1 MSVDRASSAPR
12 AALQRALISCVALA
26 AAGAPGCYRTAQL
39 DIVRPAML
47 NGAPYGNTYDVRPV
61 EGDPEAG
68 EQIRANLRARIVNS
82 LNRAIV
88 LLETGGSIAVQ
99 ANVRSVAYNENET
112 RAEATCSHTERVG
125 GRDVSRNHPCTS
137 LVRTGE
143 LRAQVEFRVLV
154 AATNHVLFSRS
165 YDSARTRRVTG
176 RVGPYPADTVA
187 MVAIDPVALRAEAL
201 DDVVAQFAPVI
212 LPWRDTVEVNFE
224 GCDGDA
230 RCTQAYEAVQ
240 QRALEPAEQLV
251 TQVIGQEGAPVAEAQ
266 RVRVGEAYYNR
277 AMVRMLRGTYGGA
290 FIDLQ
295 RAIELQPQRDTFR
308 QRYRQLEQLARDQEA
323 LREQH
328 GVSETPEAQPQA
340 QPAPVLGASQQ

>member
-12 AALQRALISCVALA
+12 AALQRALISCVVLA
-26 AAGAPGCYRTAQL
+26 AVAGAPGCYRTAQL

-143 LRAQVEFRVLV
+143 LRAQV
-154 AATNHVLFSRS
+154 
-165 YDSARTRRVTG
+165 
-176 RVGPYPADTVA
+176 
-187 MVAIDPVALRAEAL
+187 
-201 DDVVAQFAPVI
+201 
-212 LPWRDTVEVNFE
+212 
-224 GCDGDA
+224 
-230 RCTQAYEAVQ
+230 
-240 QRALEPAEQLV
+240 
-251 TQVIGQEGAPVAEAQ
+251 
-266 RVRVGEAYYNR
+266 
-277 AMVRMLRGTYGGA
+277 
-290 FIDLQ
+290 
-295 RAIELQPQRDTFR
+295 
-308 QRYRQLEQLARDQEA
+308 
-323 LREQH
+323 
-328 GVSETPEAQPQA
+328 
-340 QPAPVLGASQQ
+340 